1 MQPNNKG
8 MIRKS
13 GSRFSGQIMQLNNKG
28 MTGKAC
34 HRALIRWGKYRVLE
48 NIAFHQRVGFPLRN
62 HDIFF
67 TEDAFPRGGALR
79 ICALRRN
86 RARRINFDIFL

>member
-13 GSRFSGQIMQLNNKG
+13 GSRFSGKIMLQPNKG

-48 NIAFHQRVGFPLRN
+48 NIAFRQRVGFPLRK
-62 HDIFF
+62 HDIFLQRTPF
-67 TEDAFPRGGALR
+67 RAAARCVYAR
-79 ICALRRN
+79 CA
-86 RARRINFDIFL
+86 AIGPAE